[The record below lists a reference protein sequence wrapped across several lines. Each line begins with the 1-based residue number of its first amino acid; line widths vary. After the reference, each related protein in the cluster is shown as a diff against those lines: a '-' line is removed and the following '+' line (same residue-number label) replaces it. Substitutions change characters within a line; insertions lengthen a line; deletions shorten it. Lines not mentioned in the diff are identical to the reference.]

1 MIKKIF
7 LIIFLSFN
15 SFFFGQ
21 GINNFSIN
29 GNLVLNGQTFQE
41 DLQIGAE
48 KRDPNLTSNLN
59 ILIKYK
65 NNITAGVRYDIY
77 KNPIPG
83 FEKYEGNGIGNR
95 FIQFQNIKNIDITL
109 GHFYDQFGSGILF
122 RSYFDP
128 NLGIDN
134 SVNGLRI
141 KYNPIS
147 GIDLMGIIGKQ
158 KNYWELGPGIIRGF
172 DANIYINN
180 FIFKNST
187 SIMTLGLSFV
197 TKKQKDNNP
206 VYILPENVG
215 SWSGRATL
223 SKGNW
228 NFEGEYAYK
237 INDPSQTNNYI
248 YKNGNSL
255 ILSSSYSI
263 KGLGFV
269 LSGKRVD
276 NMNYRSDR
284 NAVLQELNINFLTSL
299 NKQQSYALASIYPYV
314 TQPNGE
320 MGMQFDCFYKI
331 PKKSKLGGK
340 YGTEFSFNF
349 SNCFDINKTPISP
362 NENQIN
368 EPGTLGYESNFFKIG
383 ENKLFQELN
392 IELKKKVNRK
402 LKLSSTYINI
412 YNNDKILKAQKILEN
427 SSHEEIYANIFIAE
441 GEYRIKPKY
450 TLKSELQHLHTNQH
464 FGNWGM
470 ILIEANMDRFF
481 FSIQDLYNYGH
492 PEDAAH
498 YYSLTLGMVKNSH
511 RLELRYGK
519 VRAGLFCVGGI
530 CREVPASNGFSINL
544 TSTF

>member
-7 LIIFLSFN
+7 LIFFLSFN
-15 SFFFGQ
+15 GFFFGQ

-29 GNLVLNGQTFQE
+29 GNLNLNGQTFQE

-48 KRDPNLTSNLN
+48 ERDPNLTSNLN
-59 ILIKYK
+59 IFIKYK
-65 NNITAGVRYDIY
+65 NDITAGIRYDIY

-95 FIQFQNIKNIDITL
+95 FIQFQNIKNTDITL

-128 NLGIDN
+128 TLGIDN
-134 SVNGLRI
+134 AIDGLRL

-147 GIDLMGIIGKQ
+147 GIDLIGIIGKQ
-158 KNYWELGPGIIRGF
+158 KNYWGLGPGLIRGF
-172 DANIYINN
+172 VANIFINN
-180 FIFKNST
+180 FILKNSK
-187 SIMTLGLSFV
+187 SIMTFGLSFV
-197 TKKQKDNNP
+197 TKKQNDDNP

-223 SKGNW
+223 SNGNW
-228 NFEGEYAYK
+228 SFEGEYAYK

-248 YKNGNSL
+248 YKNGNSI
-255 ILSSSYSI
+255 ILSTSYSI

-299 NKQQSYALASIYPYV
+299 NKQQSYSLASIYPYV

-320 MGMQFDCFYKI
+320 MGIQFDCFYKI
-331 PKKSKLGGK
+331 PKKTKLGGK
-340 YGTEFSFNF
+340 YGTELSFNF
-349 SNCFDINKTPISP
+349 SNCFDINREPIS
-362 NENQIN
+362 EETQIY
-368 EPGTLGYESNFFKIG
+368 EPGTLGYKSNFLKIG
-383 ENKLFQELN
+383 EKKLFQELN

-402 LKLSSTYINI
+402 LKFSSTYINV

-427 SSHEEIYANIFIAE
+427 SSHEEIYANIFITE
-441 GEYRIKPKY
+441 FEYKIKPRY
-450 TLKSELQHLHTNQH
+450 TVKSELQHLETNQH

-470 ILIEANMDRFF
+470 ALFEANLDKFF

-492 PEDAAH
+492 PENTAH
-498 YYSLTLGMVKNSH
+498 YYSLTMGVVKNSH

-544 TSTF
+544 TSSF

>member
-1 MIKKIF
+1 MNKYLLFIF
-7 LIIFLSFN
+7 FILFN
-15 SFFFGQ
+15 SKNIGQ

-48 KRDPNLTSNLN
+48 ERDPNLTSNLN
-59 ILIKYK
+59 VFIKYK
-65 NNITAGVRYDIY
+65 NNINAGIRYDIY

-128 NLGIDN
+128 TLGIDN
-134 SVNGLRI
+134 AIDGLRL

-147 GIDLMGIIGKQ
+147 GIDLIGIIGKQ
-158 KNYWELGPGIIRGF
+158 KNYWELGPGLIRGF
-172 DANIYINN
+172 DANIFVNN
-180 FIFKNST
+180 FILKNSK
-187 SIMTLGLSFV
+187 SIMTFGLSFV
-197 TKKQKDNNP
+197 TKKQNDDNP

-223 SKGNW
+223 SNGNW
-228 NFEGEYAYK
+228 SFEGEYAYK

-248 YKNGNSL
+248 YKNGNSI

-299 NKQQSYALASIYPYV
+299 NKQQSYSLASIYPYV

-320 MGMQFDCFYKI
+320 MGIQFDCFYKI
-331 PKKSKLGGK
+331 PKKTKLGGK
-340 YGTEFSFNF
+340 YGTELSLNF
-349 SNCFDINKTPISP
+349 SNCFDINREPIS
-362 NENQIN
+362 EETQIY
-368 EPGTLGYESNFFKIG
+368 EPGTLGYESNFLKIG

-402 LKLSSTYINI
+402 LKLSSTYINV

-427 SSHEEIYANIFIAE
+427 SSHEEIYANIFITE
-441 GEYRIKPKY
+441 FEYKIKPRY
-450 TLKSELQHLHTNQH
+450 TVKSELQHLETNQH

-470 ILIEANMDRFF
+470 ALFEANLDKFF

-492 PEDAAH
+492 PENTAH
-498 YYSLTLGMVKNSH
+498 YYSLTVGVVKNSH

-544 TSTF
+544 TSSF